1 MSTNWVDVALVVG
14 LLVVAIAGWRSGV
27 ITTAAS
33 FAGFIGGALCGAW
46 LVPRLLT
53 GHEWPTFL
61 QAIAT
66 LAGMFVL
73 GIIGQSILGFAGRTV
88 RDALDFR
95 PIRVVD
101 SASGMVV
108 SVLAFLLCAWMVLS
122 VAASSSLGPTSD
134 QVRSSRGFPLLDQ
147 VLAGP
152 GGTLLDDAREL
163 LATIDVP
170 SLPFNPATLPQVKD
184 PTGIDVP
191 AEAERVAR
199 DSVVQVSTTSTRCGS
214 SSLGSGVV
222 VSHGRVATN
231 AHVVAGAGRITVR
244 SEGDRAARG
253 ARLVYLDPATDV
265 AILHVPGLEAP
276 ATKWVAD
283 APRGT
288 DGAVAGYP
296 GGGPLTLGG
305 ARLRGRILVAD
316 DQGSGSREVHVF
328 RGLVRPGN
336 SGGALLAEDGSVIGL
351 VFANAQDDDET
362 GFALTEAEVRAAI
375 EATRSETDEVP
386 SGACR
391 VL

>member
-1 MSTNWVDVALVVG
+1 MNWVDIALLVG

-27 ITTAAS
+27 ITTAAA
-33 FAGFIGGALCGAW
+33 FAGFIAGALFGAW
-46 LVPRLLT
+46 LVPTLLA
-53 GHEWPTFL
+53 GREWPTFL

-66 LAGMFVL
+66 LVGMFVL
-73 GIIGQSILGFAGRTV
+73 GVIGQSILGFAGRSV
-88 RDALDFR
+88 RDAVDFR
-95 PIRVVD
+95 PIRLVD

-108 SVLAFLLCAWMVLS
+108 SILAFLLCAWMVLS
-122 VAASSSLGPTSD
+122 VAASSSLGPTSE

-152 GGTLLDDAREL
+152 GGALLDDARDL

-170 SLPFNPATLPQVKD
+170 TLPFNPATLPPVED
-184 PTGIDVP
+184 PSNVDVSK
-191 AEAERVAR
+191 AAAQVAR

-222 VSHGRVATN
+222 VSQGRVATN
-231 AHVVAGAGRITVR
+231 AHVVAGAGRITVG
-244 SEGDRAARG
+244 SANDRATRG
-253 ARLVYLDPATDV
+253 ARLVYFDPANDI
-265 AILHVPGLEAP
+265 AILHVPGLESP
-276 ATKWVAD
+276 VPRWVAE

-288 DGAVAGYP
+288 DAVVAGYP
-296 GGGPLTLGG
+296 GGGRLTLGE
-305 ARLRGRILVAD
+305 ARVRGQVLVAD

-336 SGGALLAEDGSVIGL
+336 SGGALLDLDGSVLGL

-362 GFALTEAEVRAAI
+362 GFALTEAEVRSAI
-375 EATRSETDEVP
+375 EATRTATDEVS

-391 VL
+391 AL

>member
-1 MSTNWVDVALVVG
+1 MSGNWIDIALLVG

-46 LVPRLLT
+46 LVPNLIADR
-53 GHEWPTFL
+53 EWPTFV
-61 QAIAT
+61 QAMAT

-73 GIIGQSILGFAGRTV
+73 GVIGQAILGFAGRTI
-88 RDALDFR
+88 RDAVDFR
-95 PIRVVD
+95 PIRVLD

-108 SVLAFLLCAWMVLS
+108 SILAFLLCAWMVLS
-122 VAASSSLGPTSD
+122 VVATSSLGPTSE
-134 QVRSSRGFPLLDQ
+134 QVRASRGYPLLDQ

-152 GGTLLDDAREL
+152 GGALLDDAREL

-170 SLPFNPATLPQVKD
+170 SLPFNPATLPPVED
-184 PTGIDVP
+184 PANVDVS
-191 AEAERVAR
+191 EAAALVAR
-199 DSVVQVSTTSTRCGS
+199 DSVVQVSATSTRCGS

-222 VSHGRVATN
+222 VSPGRVATN
-231 AHVVAGAGRITVR
+231 AHVVAGAGRITI
-244 SEGDRAARG
+244 SSAADRATRG

-276 ATKWVAD
+276 VPDWVDD

-288 DGAVAGYP
+288 DAVVAGYP
-296 GGGPLTLGG
+296 GGGSLTLGE
-305 ARLRGRILVAD
+305 ARVRGQILVAD

-336 SGGALLAEDGSVIGL
+336 SGGALLDLDGDVIGL

-362 GFALTEAEVRAAI
+362 GFALTRAEVAGAIAETRRATA
-375 EATRSETDEVP
+375 EVP
-386 SGACR
+386 AGPCR
-391 VL
+391 SL

>member
-1 MSTNWVDVALVVG
+1 VSANWVDLALVVG

-46 LVPRLLT
+46 LVPHLIADRQ
-53 GHEWPTFL
+53 WPTFL
-61 QAIAT
+61 QAVAT
-66 LAGMFVL
+66 LVGMFVL
-73 GIIGQSILGFAGRTV
+73 GVIGQSILGFAGRTV
-88 RDALDFR
+88 RDAVDFR
-95 PIRVVD
+95 PVRVVD

-108 SVLAFLLCAWMVLS
+108 SVLAFLMCAWMVLT
-122 VAASSSLGPTSD
+122 VAACRSLGPTSD
-134 QVRSSRGFPLLDQ
+134 EMRASRAFPLLDQ

-152 GGTLLDDAREL
+152 GGALLDDAREL

-170 SLPFNPATLPQVKD
+170 SLPFNPATLPPVED
-184 PTGIDVP
+184 PANVDISKV
-191 AEAERVAR
+191 AARVAR
-199 DSVVQVSTTSTRCGS
+199 ESVVQVSTTSTRCGS

-222 VSHGRVATN
+222 VSPGRVATN
-231 AHVVAGAGRITVR
+231 AHVVAGAGRITVG
-244 SEGDRAARG
+244 SAADGATRG
-253 ARLVYLDPATDV
+253 ARLVLFDPANDI

-276 ATKWVAD
+276 APRWVAE

-288 DGAVAGYP
+288 DAVVAGYP
-296 GGGPLTLGG
+296 GGGPLTLGE
-305 ARLRGRILVAD
+305 ARVRGQIVVAD

-336 SGGALLAEDGSVIGL
+336 SGGALLDLEGSVLGL

-362 GFALTEAEVRAAI
+362 GFALTQDEVRSAI
-375 EATRSETDEVP
+375 ESTRTATDEVS

-391 VL
+391 AL